1 MLTYLIT
8 SVILAILPLVVR
20 TERLTNLIA
29 ALFFLVQVAG
39 IALVFYFD
47 RVDGVLLSIFRAD
60 SMALLFH
67 TLMTV
72 VLGFALIHSS
82 SYLKAEGISTRSY
95 KAYYTLLMLLAV
107 AITCVYYS
115 DNIAMT
121 WVFLELT
128 TICSAG
134 IIYHREFKQSLEAT
148 WKYVFVCSTGIAMAY
163 LGILLLSTVAT
174 DGALDYASLKTAIM
188 EGNPLYLKV
197 AFLLMVV
204 GYSCKMEIFPLY
216 TVGVD
221 ANFAAPAP
229 ASAFISTAL
238 VNAGF
243 VSILRIYN
251 LYASAGDVF
260 IWARHVLILIGVL
273 SLAVG
278 AMFLRRANNYKRF
291 LSYSTVENMGIV
303 AIGLGIG
310 GVALWAAVF
319 HVVCH
324 TFVKSSMFFHVGIMR
339 HVYDSYSINRIG
351 NYMNINRVGAVG
363 FIVGTL
369 VLLAFPPSPLFV
381 SEVMIFSEIVTV
393 GKWWLLV
400 VMLVLMCVVLYSIWS
415 RSLRLSYHSNQD
427 ELHLSAVNRR
437 LSYIASIPLLFAV
450 VLGLWQPKFL
460 TDMIDKVITYVPIVD
475 AQAMSAEEQI
485 TESSEQSVIVV
496 EEEAIESVII
506 PAVEEIQSVE
516 ATEDKMQPEVVD
528 NVENEEDKTENIE

>member
-1 MLTYLIT
+1 MLTYLII
-8 SVILAILPLVVR
+8 SLIFAVLPLVVR
-20 TERLTNLIA
+20 TERMTNVIA
-29 ALFFLVQVAG
+29 ALFFLLQVAG
-39 IALVFYFD
+39 IALIIGYG
-47 RVDGVLLSIFRAD
+47 RVDGVMLSVFRAD

-67 TLMTV
+67 SLMTV
-72 VLGFALIHSS
+72 VLGFSLIHSS
-82 SYLKAEGISTRSY
+82 SYLKAEQVSTRSY
-95 KAYYTLLMLLAV
+95 KTYYTLLMLLAV

-121 WVFLELT
+121 WVFLEAT

-163 LGILLLSTVAT
+163 LGIMLLATVAQH
-174 DGALDYASLKTAIM
+174 GALDYTSLKEAIV
-188 EGNPLYLKV
+188 EGDPLYLKV

-216 TVGVD
+216 TVGID
-221 ANFAAPAP
+221 ANYSAPAP

-243 VSILRIYN
+243 VSIMRIYT
-251 LYASAGDVF
+251 LYAESDVF
-260 IWARHVLILIGVL
+260 EWARHVLILIGVL

-324 TFVKSSMFFHVGIMR
+324 TFVKSSMFYHVGIMR

-351 NYMNINRVGAVG
+351 NYININRVGAIG
-363 FIVGTL
+363 FIIGTL
-369 VLLAFPPSPLFV
+369 VLLAFPPSPLFI
-381 SEVMIFSEIVTV
+381 SEVKIFSEIVTV
-393 GKWWLLV
+393 EKWWLLI

-437 LSYIASIPLLFAV
+437 LSYIASIPLVFAI
-450 VLGLWQPKFL
+450 VLGLWQPQVL
-460 TDMIDKVITYVPIVD
+460 NDAINSIIAREVAIEIEEVEIVATPEQACEEVAEDAETTDALVKEVE
-475 AQAMSAEEQI
+475 AAAEE
-485 TESSEQSVIVV
+485 VI
-496 EEEAIESVII
+496 EETTDENL
-506 PAVEEIQSVE
+506 
-516 ATEDKMQPEVVD
+516 D
-528 NVENEEDKTENIE
+528 NNGDVL

>member
-1 MLTYLIT
+1 MLTYLII
-8 SVILAILPLVVR
+8 SLILAVLPLVVR
-20 TERLTNLIA
+20 TERMTNIIA
-29 ALFFLVQVAG
+29 TLFFLVQVAG
-39 IALVFYFD
+39 IALVVALG
-47 RVDGVLLSIFRAD
+47 RVDGVMLSVFRAD
-60 SMALLFH
+60 NMALLFH
-67 TLMTV
+67 ALMTV
-72 VLGFALIHSS
+72 VLGFSLIHSS
-82 SYLKAEGISTRSY
+82 SYLKAENVSTRSY
-95 KAYYTLLMLLAV
+95 KTYYTLLMLLAV

-121 WVFLELT
+121 WVFLEAT

-163 LGILLLSTVAT
+163 LGIMLLATVANH
-174 DGALDYASLKTAIM
+174 GALDYASLKEAIVA
-188 EGNPLYLKV
+188 GDPLYLKV

-221 ANFAAPAP
+221 ANYAAPAP

-238 VNAGF
+238 VNTGF
-243 VSILRIYN
+243 VSIMRIYT
-251 LYASAGDVF
+251 LYAHSDVF
-260 IWARHVLILIGVL
+260 VWARHVLILIGIL

-324 TFVKSSMFFHVGIMR
+324 TFVKSSMFYHVGIMR

-351 NYMNINRVGAVG
+351 NYININRVGAIG

-369 VLLAFPPSPLFV
+369 VLLAFPPSPLFI
-381 SEVMIFSEIVTV
+381 SEVMIFSEIVSV
-393 GKWWLLV
+393 EKWWLLV
-400 VMLVLMCVVLYSIWS
+400 LMLVLMCVVLYSIWS

-437 LSYIASIPLLFAV
+437 LSYIASLPLVAAI

-460 TDMIDKVITYVPIVD
+460 DSAIENIISDGVEV
-475 AQAMSAEEQI
+475 SAEVTIDEV
-485 TESSEQSVIVV
+485 EVVADAEEPEVVV
-496 EEEAIESVII
+496 EEPVMEDAATAETEA
-506 PAVEEIQSVE
+506 E
-516 ATEDKMQPEVVD
+516 ATEEQVIEESTD
-528 NVENEEDKTENIE
+528 ENLDDHGDVL

>member
-1 MLTYLIT
+1 MLTYLII
-8 SVILAILPLVVR
+8 SLILAVLPLVVR
-20 TERLTNLIA
+20 TERMTNIIA
-29 ALFFLVQVAG
+29 TLFFLVQVAG
-39 IALVFYFD
+39 IALVIALG
-47 RVDGVLLSIFRAD
+47 RVDGVMLSVFRAD
-60 SMALLFH
+60 NMALLFH
-67 TLMTV
+67 ALMTV
-72 VLGFALIHSS
+72 VLGFSLIHSS
-82 SYLKAEGISTRSY
+82 SYLKAENVSTRSY
-95 KAYYTLLMLLAV
+95 KTYYTLLMLLAV

-121 WVFLELT
+121 WVFLEAT

-163 LGILLLSTVAT
+163 LGIMLLATVANH
-174 DGALDYASLKTAIM
+174 GALDYASLKEAIVA
-188 EGNPLYLKV
+188 GDPLYLKV

-216 TVGVD
+216 TVGID
-221 ANFAAPAP
+221 ANYAAPAP

-243 VSILRIYN
+243 VSIMRIYT
-251 LYASAGDVF
+251 LYAHSDVF
-260 IWARHVLILIGVL
+260 VWARHVLILIGIL

-324 TFVKSSMFFHVGIMR
+324 TFVKSSMFYHVGIMR

-351 NYMNINRVGAVG
+351 NYININRVGAIG

-369 VLLAFPPSPLFV
+369 VLLAFPPSPLFI
-381 SEVMIFSEIVTV
+381 SEVMIFSEIVSV
-393 GKWWLLV
+393 EKWWLLV
-400 VMLVLMCVVLYSIWS
+400 LMLVLMCVVLYSIWS

-437 LSYIASIPLLFAV
+437 LSYIASLPLVAAI

-460 TDMIDKVITYVPIVD
+460 DSAIENIISDGVEV
-475 AQAMSAEEQI
+475 SAEV
-485 TESSEQSVIVV
+485 VIDEVEVVADAEEPEAVV
-496 EEEAIESVII
+496 EDAATAETEA
-506 PAVEEIQSVE
+506 E
-516 ATEDKMQPEVVD
+516 ATEEQVIEETTD
-528 NVENEEDKTENIE
+528 ENLDDHGDVL